1 MREERQYASPDIE
14 RLVLSHYMRTD
25 STIAV
30 RLDYFQQEEAR
41 QLFLFIQA
49 HRSLANSFDEWWD
62 LWKVDLQ
69 RVHKNLSPH
78 KRFLQAIWAEEEI
91 DGGRAAFFVEQL
103 RGFAEG
109 REMRD
114 VYTSSI
120 TLFEAGKVTEARQV
134 LEDGVAR
141 LRREFAPEVL
151 DRGDFVETFV
161 ERYKGYKRRQKGE
174 EQAKIPTGIHKL
186 DRRVGG
192 SSPAS
197 LNFFQGESGSGKTFL
212 LMEIAYRHCLMGRK
226 VVFVTV
232 ELQRYEIETRWD
244 GRITGID
251 YLKVDSGNL
260 TKSEELWW
268 RKRIR
273 DIHRAYRAGGRLATA
288 FIPEGCTIASLQ
300 TEIDFWADHWG
311 GKIDTLVVDY
321 ADLMDTTRRVYSEQG
336 EQGAVFRDLKR
347 LSQTQNVVLWT
358 GSQISGRSY
367 GKKIMGLG
375 ETGYSM
381 KKANWA
387 NLVLGIGADPM
398 DIEEGVMRLYVAKNT
413 FGKSGFEVMLHP
425 DFARA
430 MVDTSAER
438 SAKQK
443 KERTDGRKR
452 NDTRRRGKRGKGNKK
467 GRNG

>member
-41 QLFLFIQA
+41 QLFLFTQE

-69 RVHKNLSPH
+69 RVHKNLAPH
-78 KRFLQAIWAEEEI
+78 KRFLQAVWAEEEMG
-91 DGGRAAFFVEQL
+91 DDRAAFFVEQL

-120 TLFEAGKVTEARQV
+120 TLFESGKVTEARQV

-161 ERYKGYKRRQKGE
+161 ERYKGYKRRRMGE
-174 EQAKIPTGIHKL
+174 EQTKIPTGIHRL
-186 DRRVGG
+186 DKRISG

-244 GRITGID
+244 GRITGVD
-251 YLKVDSGNL
+251 YLRVDSGTL
-260 TKSEELWW
+260 TKTEEDWW

-273 DIHRAYRAGGRLATA
+273 DIRRVYRAGGRLATA
-288 FIPEGCTIASLQ
+288 FIPEGCTVASLL
-300 TEIDFWADHWG
+300 TEIDYWADQWG

-321 ADLMDTTRRVYSEQG
+321 ADLMESTRRTYSEQ
-336 EQGAVFRDLKR
+336 EAQGAIFRDLKR
-347 LSQTQNVVLWT
+347 LSQVHNLVLWT

-367 GKKIMGLG
+367 GKKVMGLG

-381 KKANWA
+381 KKGNWA
-387 NLVLGIGADPM
+387 NLVIGIGADPM
-398 DIEEGVMRLYVAKNT
+398 DVEEGVMRLYVAKNT
-413 FGKSGFEVMLHP
+413 FGKSGFEVLLHP

-430 MVDTSAER
+430 TVDTVAEVSR
-438 SAKQK
+438 DEKLKRRKRNARQRVKRGK
-443 KERTDGRKR
+443 KERDG
-452 NDTRRRGKRGKGNKK
+452 
-467 GRNG
+467 